1 MRGTDV
7 RNELEY
13 KRRHSLFT
21 GILERRAVSMR
32 HG

>member
-13 KRRHSLFT
+13 KRRNSLFT
-21 GILERRAVSMR
+21 GILERRAVCMR